1 MGITRVCYRSE
12 GMMSKFV
19 RVQTAL
25 TDLTMVKQALDD
37 LKISYTENARYNH
50 RWSGFKGQVPI
61 LIKQKFGEF
70 GLRATPDHSYEVIGD
85 DMQMATIKQ
94 TMAQVQQR
102 YAYHKV
108 LDETAKAGFNLVEEQ
123 VGTDRSAILCWKR
136 LKKG

>member
-1 MGITRVCYRSE
+1 MGLTCLTEIE
-12 GMMSKFV
+12 EKMSKFV

-25 TDLTMVKQALDD
+25 NDLNMVKRALDD

-61 LIKQKFGEF
+61 LIKQKHVEF
-70 GLRATPDHSYEVIGD
+70 GLRETTDHSYEVIGD

-108 LDETAKAGFNLVEEQ
+108 IEETAKAGFNLVEEQ
-123 VGTDRSAILCWKR
+123 VGNDQVIR
-136 LKKG
+136 LTVRRWA